1 MNAQGDVFEC
11 QVILDWREL
20 NVDVLSLR
28 NFKGVNIL
36 ILWPDL
42 VFSATYMDDLLDV
55 QAFD

>member
-42 VFSATYMDDLLDV
+42 VFSATNMDDLLDV